1 MRDFTVDDFVK
12 LKNLEY
18 KIKMNE
24 KRKTEEIVRDVD
36 VVMRDN
42 IEDIITLSFD
52 EFIERTIQEYFKNNK
67 GRKGE

>member
-1 MRDFTVDDFVK
+1 MRDFTVDDFIK

-67 GRKGE
+67 KED